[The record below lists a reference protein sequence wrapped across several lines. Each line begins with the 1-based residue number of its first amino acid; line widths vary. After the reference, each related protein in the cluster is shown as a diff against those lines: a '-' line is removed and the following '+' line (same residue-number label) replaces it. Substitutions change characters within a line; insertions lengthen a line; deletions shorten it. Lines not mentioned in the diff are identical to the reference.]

1 MKKLTKVRKKLCDA
15 SYVVFHAAIRVA
27 VVAFAVN
34 TACSD
39 FKGGKK

>member
-1 MKKLTKVRKKLCDA
+1 MKKLKKARKVLCDA
-15 SYVVFHAAIRVA
+15 SYAAFHIAVRVA

-39 FKGGKK
+39 FSGGKK